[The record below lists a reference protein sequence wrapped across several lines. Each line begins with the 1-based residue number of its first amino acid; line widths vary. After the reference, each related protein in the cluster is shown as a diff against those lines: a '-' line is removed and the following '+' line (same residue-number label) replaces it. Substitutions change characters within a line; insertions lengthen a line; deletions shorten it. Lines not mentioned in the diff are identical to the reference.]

1 MKNIGEA
8 VSIVRHLERPSREV
22 EEKAE
27 AEAEYEIHRKTTMFF
42 LEEDPSFKIYS
53 QIEWCKNLKD
63 EIVLIAPD
71 ISFHHVRTN
80 SPYRNVL
87 V

>member
-27 AEAEYEIHRKTTMFF
+27 AEAEYEIHRKMTMFY
-42 LEEDPSFKIYS
+42 LEEDPAVKIAYNKFE
-53 QIEWCKNLKD
+53 QEWKEIEEEK
-63 EIVLIAPD
+63 
-71 ISFHHVRTN
+71 
-80 SPYRNVL
+80 
-87 V
+87 